1 MQRKPNKCIGSLVN
15 AGLTAPWFVL
25 ETLEGGA
32 YIVVSPRERI
42 LATVPYIPA
51 LAPSSAVPGLL
62 GLVLLLT
69 RAVLPRGIKSL
80 TCASK
85 STPVPVKANGSSPRL
100 LPPAEEAVLLL

>member
-1 MQRKPNKCIGSLVN
+1 MHWFPGECVSNYTLVC
-15 AGLTAPWFVL
+15 PWDLRRRV
-25 ETLEGGA
+25 

-42 LATVPYIPA
+42 LATVPYIHG

-62 GLVLLLT
+62 GLVLLMT
-69 RAVLPRGIKSL
+69 RAVLPRGVKSL

-85 STPVPVKANGSSPRL
+85 GTPVPVKANGSSPGL